1 MVKASRLVPSALP
14 EMVLLASLA
23 LLTEPSTSCEA
34 LMVLLVN
41 VSVPDNVANVPVVG
55 TVTLVLPVV
64 VNVSELAPDVANVDP
79 LARVNVPVVLE
90 MVNPFSVVAVAAPN
104 APPTA
109 AKVPDVG
116 NVMLVLPDVVMVTA
130 LAPDNVSE
138 APDVPMLVMLWPL
151 LSRPF
156 FATNRFVVAM
166 ILYPLGG

>member
-14 EMVLLASLA
+14 EMVLLASLV

-41 VSVPDNVANVPVVG
+41 VSEPANVAKVPVVG

-64 VNVSELAPDVANVDP
+64 VKVSELAPDVANVDP
-79 LARVNVPVVLE
+79 LANVRVPVV
-90 MVNPFSVVAVAAPN
+90 VVTVKPFNVVAVAAPSE
-104 APPTA
+104 PPTVA
-109 AKVPDVG
+109 NVPDVG
-116 NVMLVLPDVVMVTA
+116 RVMLLVPDVTIVRA
-130 LAPDNVSE
+130 LAPDKVSE
-138 APDVPMLVMLWPL
+138 EPEVPMLVMLWPL